1 MVVLA
6 RSADARAAG
15 LPVYAE
21 IAGWSTVPVS
31 PSALDGQALLR
42 AYLQAGIDPTDIQ
55 LIEGEG
61 TGTAPGDLAELTAF
75 AQLRRGGR
83 ATAALGAVAAGTGYA
98 RAAAGIARLVKTAL
112 AMAAGMIPPGT
123 GCARQHPLIESGDA
137 LLRLPRQPEPW
148 PDGNV
153 AASGTRLAAV
163 NSLGTADPATADL
176 SGLRAAEGVHLV
188 LARETEG
195 DRGRGRRRR
204 AAETTT
210 AAQVVAPLAGP
221 VASGAGGVSGAFGG
235 SAAFGVSAARAEPSR
250 GEPGGQPSVFALCGT
265 DPDEV
270 AARLKVIAGGVAAF
284 SPADLRGLARQLAL
298 VLRDGPEHGGP
309 VRVALTAAT
318 PAQLAAR
325 ARSAARTLAAGIPA
339 TAGDPDVRVS
349 AALGGDPDVRVSTG
363 AAGRVVVVFGGLAGP
378 GLAQSARL
386 AGSLAG
392 LRTLDAL
399 GVTPGA
405 AVGYSL
411 GEITGLVWAGC
422 LPAAEASR
430 LVAQC
435 GQVLR
440 GCGCGPAAMARVA
453 ADAQTVRA
461 FGAADRLHIAAYE
474 GARSHVLAGST
485 AGIRNLTRRAAAVGV
500 AVEVLGVTH
509 ALHSPAMARCA
520 APLRSVF
527 AGTRFAPPRR
537 RLISTVTGRPVAPSE
552 DLAGLLAGQLSQPV
566 LFGPAL
572 AQAAEHADLIV
583 TAGPDD
589 GLADLAA
596 ACCAVP
602 CVAIPPGPGGPGG
615 AYPAATARAVAAL
628 FAAGAVNDVG
638 ALDPAGP
645 QGPRAGRLVPRMRD
659 GESTGRRTTV
669 RSG

>member
-1 MVVLA
+1 MRV
-6 RSADARAAG
+6 
-15 LPVYAE
+15 
-21 IAGWSTVPVS
+21 
-31 PSALDGQALLR
+31 
-42 AYLQAGIDPTDIQ
+42 
-55 LIEGEG
+55 
-61 TGTAPGDLAELTAF
+61 
-75 AQLRRGGR
+75 
-83 ATAALGAVAAGTGYA
+83 
-98 RAAAGIARLVKTAL
+98 
-112 AMAAGMIPPGT
+112 
-123 GCARQHPLIESGDA
+123 
-137 LLRLPRQPEPW
+137 EPW
-148 PDGNV
+148 V
-153 AASGTRLAAV
+153 
-163 NSLGTADPATADL
+163 
-176 SGLRAAEGVHLV
+176 
-188 LARETEG
+188 
-195 DRGRGRRRR
+195 
-204 AAETTT
+204 
-210 AAQVVAPLAGP
+210 
-221 VASGAGGVSGAFGG
+221 GG
-235 SAAFGVSAARAEPSR
+235 
-250 GEPGGQPSVFALCGT
+250 PGGQPSVFALCGD
-265 DPDEV
+265 DPGEV
-270 AARLKVIAGGVAAF
+270 AVRLEVLAGGAEAL
-284 SPADLRGLARQLAL
+284 SAADLRGLARRLAL
-298 VLRDGPEHGGP
+298 DVLRDGPGQGGP

-349 AALGGDPDVRVSTG
+349 AG
-363 AAGRVVVVFGGLAGP
+363 AAGRVAVVFGGLAGP

-392 LRTLDAL
+392 LRMLDAL

-405 AVGYSL
+405 AVGYGL

-422 LPAAEASR
+422 RPAAEAAR

-520 APLRSVF
+520 APLGSIF
-527 AGTRFAPPRR
+527 AGTRFAPPQR

-566 LFGPAL
+566 LFGPAM

-596 ACCAVP
+596 ACCTVP

-615 AYPAATARAVAAL
+615 AYPAATARAAAAL
-628 FAAGAVNDVG
+628 FAAGAINDVG

-645 QGPRAGRLVPRMRD
+645 KGPRASALVPRMRD
-659 GESTGRRTTV
+659 GEPAGPRARTP
-669 RSG
+669 SG

>member
-1 MVVLA
+1 M
-6 RSADARAAG
+6 
-15 LPVYAE
+15 
-21 IAGWSTVPVS
+21 
-31 PSALDGQALLR
+31 
-42 AYLQAGIDPTDIQ
+42 
-55 LIEGEG
+55 
-61 TGTAPGDLAELTAF
+61 
-75 AQLRRGGR
+75 RG
-83 ATAALGAVAAGTGYA
+83 
-98 RAAAGIARLVKTAL
+98 
-112 AMAAGMIPPGT
+112 
-123 GCARQHPLIESGDA
+123 
-137 LLRLPRQPEPW
+137 EPW
-148 PDGNV
+148 P
-153 AASGTRLAAV
+153 
-163 NSLGTADPATADL
+163 
-176 SGLRAAEGVHLV
+176 
-188 LARETEG
+188 
-195 DRGRGRRRR
+195 
-204 AAETTT
+204 
-210 AAQVVAPLAGP
+210 
-221 VASGAGGVSGAFGG
+221 GG
-235 SAAFGVSAARAEPSR
+235 
-250 GEPGGQPSVFALCGT
+250 PGGQPSVFAWCGG
-265 DPDEV
+265 DPGEV
-270 AARLKVIAGGVAAF
+270 AARLEVLAAGAAAF
-284 SPADLRGLARQLAL
+284 SVADLRGLARDM
-298 VLRDGPEHGGP
+298 LRDGPGQGGP

-325 ARSAARTLAAGIPA
+325 ARSAARTLAGGIPA
-339 TAGDPDVRVS
+339 TAGDPDVRVSAALGGDPDVRVS

-566 LFGPAL
+566 LFGPAM

-596 ACCAVP
+596 ACCTVP

-615 AYPAATARAVAAL
+615 AYPGATARAAAAL
-628 FAAGAVNDVG
+628 FAAGAINDVS
-638 ALDPAGP
+638 ALNAAGP
-645 QGPRAGRLVPRMRD
+645 KGPRASALVPRMRD
-659 GESTGRRTTV
+659 GESAGPRARAP
-669 RSG
+669 SG